1 MVSKSSKSSKSV
13 KSVAK
18 TFLQKKIKKNIK
30 ETGRYVNPK
39 QAVAVAYSQTSKKF
53 PYSKIAKSVKMIHGE
68 GLQLNQP
75 MIMK

>member
-1 MVSKSSKSSKSV
+1 MASKSSKSV

-39 QAVAVAYSQTSKKF
+39 QAVAVAYSQTVKKF
-53 PYSKIAKSVKMIHGE
+53 PYSKIAKSVKMLHGA